1 MNMDFMVALP
11 RTQRGEDT
19 IMVVVDRFSQM
30 AQFIPCNKTD
40 DVIHVAN
47 LFFKKILFVFMMFL
61 GSLFQTRSQGP
72 EVFTLLLKDFVE
84 DAKY

>member
-47 LFFKKILFVFMMFL
+47 LFFKNIICLHDVPRFIVSNKV
-61 GSLFQTRSQGP
+61 TR
-72 EVFTLLLKDFVE
+72 T
-84 DAKY
+84 